1 MTFAK
6 RAIKLSFKLGSG
18 SLPNGADTLDLEGHR
33 VEAIIDNPG
42 GGLAVG
48 TLNMRVYG
56 MRLGDMNTFSTDG
69 INTLGIRGDSV
80 TVSAGNVGGQI
91 HQVFEGNIRAA
102 YIDFGGAPDVSF
114 NIVAQTALIFR
125 TAPADPNEG
134 NGDVDVA
141 AKIQSLASLM
151 NFSFK
156 NNGVTK
162 VLSNQYLSG
171 PVLEQINKLVY
182 AAHIRC
188 NIANNTVSIWPYDGL
203 VDSHELEIGPDNGM
217 VGYPAFAPYGIQVR
231 CEFLPDMQR
240 GRSIR
245 VYSSIPKASKKWVI
259 QYMRHELSTMTPSG
273 PWFSTCSLTNEGS
286 YVKQS

>member
-6 RAIKLSFKLGSG
+6 RAIKLRFKSASG

-42 GGLAVG
+42 GGFAVG
-48 TLNMRVYG
+48 SLNMRVYG
-56 MRLGDMNTFSTDG
+56 MRLADMNTFSTDG
-69 INTLGIRGDSV
+69 INTLSVRGDSV
-80 TVSAGNVGGQI
+80 TVSAGNAGGQI

-102 YIDFGGAPDVSF
+102 FIDFGSAPDVSF
-114 NIVAQTALIFR
+114 NIVAQTALIHR
-125 TAPADPNEG
+125 TAPAEPNEG

-151 NFSFK
+151 GYSFK
-156 NNGVTK
+156 NNGVKK

-171 PVLEQINKLVY
+171 PVIEQIQKLVY
-182 AAHIRC
+182 AAQIRC

-203 VDSHELEIGPDNGM
+203 ADSFTLEIGPEKGM
-217 VGYPAFAPYGIQVR
+217 VGYPAFTPYGIQVR

-240 GRSIR
+240 GRSVR
-245 VYSSIPKASKKWVI
+245 VYSSIPKASKTWVI
-259 QYMRHELSTMTPSG
+259 QTMRHELSTMTPNG
-273 PWFSTCSLTNEGS
+273 PWFSVCSLTKQGS
-286 YVKQS
+286 YVK